1 MCVPTS
7 FLLPAIRAFCRAP
20 SASIFFTIL
29 IAADPLAC
37 GLNGLLDKRSVLPY
51 LRLMKTTIEIP
62 ETIAHQAKIVAAERR
77 TTLRGLVLQ
86 GLEHILAEKQ
96 VKARDR
102 AKKLFAEMDK
112 LPAFVA
118 KNRLSRSDANA
129 R

>member
-1 MCVPTS
+1 MNGEVIDRY
-7 FLLPAIRAFCRAP
+7 FDK
-20 SASIFFTIL
+20 
-29 IAADPLAC
+29 IA
-37 GLNGLLDKRSVLPY
+37 VLPY
-51 LRLMKTTIEIP
+51 LRVMKTTIEIP
-62 ETIAHQAKIVAAERR
+62 DDVAHQAKIIAAERR

-102 AKKLFAEMDK
+102 AKKLFTEMDK
-112 LPAFVA
+112 LPAFAA

>member
-1 MCVPTS
+1 
-7 FLLPAIRAFCRAP
+7 
-20 SASIFFTIL
+20 
-29 IAADPLAC
+29 
-37 GLNGLLDKRSVLPY
+37 
-51 LRLMKTTIEIP
+51 MKTTIEIP
-62 ETIAHQAKIVAAERR
+62 DDVAHQAKIVAAERR

-86 GLEHILAEKQ
+86 GLEHILAEEQ

-112 LPAFVA
+112 LPAFAA

>member
-1 MCVPTS
+1 MRIGRATVVGYLTS
-7 FLLPAIRAFCRAP
+7 EPYCRTYG
-20 SASIFFTIL
+20 S
-29 IAADPLAC
+29 
-37 GLNGLLDKRSVLPY
+37 
-51 LRLMKTTIEIP
+51 MKTTIEIP
-62 ETIAHQAKIVAAERR
+62 DDVAHQAKIVAAERR

-86 GLEHILAEKQ
+86 GLEHILAEEQ

-112 LPAFVA
+112 LPAFAA

>member
-1 MCVPTS
+1 LHLGVIISGATTFLSS
-7 FLLPAIRAFCRAP
+7 FFAGPPVSFY
-20 SASIFFTIL
+20 FD
-29 IAADPLAC
+29 ADPLAC
-37 GLNGLLDKRSVLPY
+37 GLNRLLDKRSVLPY
-51 LRLMKTTIEIP
+51 LRVMKTTIEIP
-62 ETIAHQAKIVAAERR
+62 DAIAHQAKIVAAERR

>member
-1 MCVPTS
+1 MERVN
-7 FLLPAIRAFCRAP
+7 
-20 SASIFFTIL
+20 
-29 IAADPLAC
+29 
-37 GLNGLLDKRSVLPY
+37 LNGAVIDRYLDKIAVFPY
-51 LRLMKTTIEIP
+51 LRFMKTTIEIP
-62 ETIAHQAKIVAAERR
+62 DAIAHQAKIVAAERR

-86 GLEHILAEKQ
+86 GLEHILAEKP
-96 VKARDR
+96 VRARDR

>member
-1 MCVPTS
+1 VS
-7 FLLPAIRAFCRAP
+7 E
-20 SASIFFTIL
+20 
-29 IAADPLAC
+29 
-37 GLNGLLDKRSVLPY
+37 LNGEVIDRYFDKIAVLPY
-51 LRLMKTTIEIP
+51 LRVMKTTIEIP
-62 ETIAHQAKIVAAERR
+62 DDVAHQAKIIAAERR

-102 AKKLFAEMDK
+102 AKKLFTEMDK
-112 LPAFVA
+112 LPAFAA